1 MVDIFKYLSQKYVE
15 TFDCELYEENPC
27 VQYARKLVVELKRS
41 GIIPNE
47 VVYDS
52 LSSLFSKIGELTLAY
67 QTLQDMQR
75 LGFPCQPGAY
85 RSLLLQTMRLK
96 I

>member
-1 MVDIFKYLSQKYVE
+1 MKRIR
-15 TFDCELYEENPC
+15 
-27 VQYARKLVVELKRS
+27 VQYAWKLVVELKRS

-67 QTLQDMQR
+67 QTLQEMQR

-85 RSLLLQTMRLK
+85 RSLLRANYEAK